1 MKIFSSVAAVL
12 FAATTT
18 LALAGIA
25 NAADEKPLPVTTGAA
40 DTDQSGFGIL
50 ACTGHGH
57 SNKDSR
63 TGRLFDGSNVNI
75 RRGPHTACTSDGQG
89 QLTHNVDYHCYAI
102 GDSVTR
108 NGVTYTTWTY
118 LRDTTTGVQGWVS
131 DSLLDLNP
139 SGATRGSLEP
149 C

>member
-1 MKIFSSVAAVL
+1 MKIFSAVAAVL

-18 LALAGIA
+18 LALVGTA
-25 NAADEKPLPVTTGAA
+25 NAADEKPLPITTGTA
-40 DTDQSGFGIL
+40 DTDQSGFGIM

-63 TGRLFDGSNVNI
+63 SGQLFDGSNVNI
-75 RRGPHTACTSDGQG
+75 RRGPHVGCTSDGQG
-89 QLTHNVDYHCYAI
+89 QLSHNADYHCYAI
-102 GDSVTR
+102 GDAVTR